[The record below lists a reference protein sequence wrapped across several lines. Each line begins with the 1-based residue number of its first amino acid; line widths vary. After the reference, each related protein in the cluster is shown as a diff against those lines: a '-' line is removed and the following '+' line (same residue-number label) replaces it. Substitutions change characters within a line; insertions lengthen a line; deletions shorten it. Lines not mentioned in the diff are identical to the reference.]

1 MIKRVFPILA
11 LATFSSMLGHG
22 IVVPLLPIYADSM
35 GASGV
40 GLGVIL
46 AGFSLSRIVSMP
58 IFGRIS
64 DRKGRKLFIVIGL
77 LSYAIISPVYTW
89 ADTVFLL
96 VLIRFLHGVAGGM
109 VVPIAQAYIGDISP
123 EGEEG
128 KWMGYTNAAFFSG
141 FGVGPLMGGVLTE
154 YFGMDVAF
162 LAMGGFNLL
171 AFFIAVFFLPESSRK
186 TLAAGPH
193 LSYKEISNSGIVKGL
208 FSHRLSFS
216 ISRAVFITFIA
227 IFAVT
232 SLGLS
237 LTHVGILLVVRILLQ
252 SLLAIPAGKIADRFN
267 KRALVIFGTIISFT
281 HLALVPLSY
290 NFWQLLALSALGG
303 LGGAISMLASSAM
316 TVEEGRK
323 YGMGSA
329 IAIISMALSLGMI
342 LGPILGGVM
351 VDLMDVSAAFYFGA
365 IMALLGAGSF
375 IWFTRHK

>member
-11 LATFSSMLGHG
+11 LAIFSSMLGIG

-46 AGFSLSRIVSMP
+46 AGFSISRAVSTP

-64 DRKGRKLFIVIGL
+64 DRKGRKFLIVVGL
-77 LSYAIISPVYTW
+77 LSYAIISPAYIW

-109 VVPIAQAYIGDISP
+109 VIPIAQAYIGDVSP
-123 EGEEG
+123 EGAEG
-128 KWMGYTNAAFFSG
+128 KWMGYANAAFSSG

-154 YFGMDVAF
+154 YFGMDVVF
-162 LAMGGFNLL
+162 LAMGGLNLL
-171 AFFIAVFFLPESSRK
+171 AFSIAVFFLPESSRRA
-186 TLAAGPH
+186 LAAGPH
-193 LSYKEISNSGIVKGL
+193 LSYKEISNSSIVKGL
-208 FSHRLSFS
+208 FSHRLAFS

-237 LTHVGILLVVRILLQ
+237 LTHVGILLVVRISLQ
-252 SLLAIPAGKIADRFN
+252 SLLAIPSGKIADRFDR
-267 KRALVIFGTIISFT
+267 RALVIFGTIISFT
-281 HLALVPLSY
+281 HLALIPLSY
-290 NFWQLLALSALGG
+290 NFWQLLALSALGSI
-303 LGGAISMLASSAM
+303 GGAISLLASSAM

-329 IAIISMALSLGMI
+329 IAIISMALSLGMTI
-342 LGPILGGVM
+342 GPILGGVM
-351 VDLMDVSAAFYFGA
+351 VDLVDISAAFYFGA
-365 IMALLGAGSF
+365 IMALLGAGLF
-375 IWFTRHK
+375 TWFTRYK